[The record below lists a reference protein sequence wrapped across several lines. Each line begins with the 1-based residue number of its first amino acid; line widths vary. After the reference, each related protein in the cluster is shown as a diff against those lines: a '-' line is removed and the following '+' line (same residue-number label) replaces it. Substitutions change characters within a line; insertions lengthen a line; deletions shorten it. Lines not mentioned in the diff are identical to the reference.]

1 MIRSSEASQ
10 EAAAV
15 TADSIVVKRD
25 DGLFQIGLRDDT
37 ADPPPSLMAP
47 EPTVRDEI
55 TGLSRPHGAA
65 MTQALRHQCRN
76 PRCRSKLSAPVSNPR
91 EAFCA
96 RGCHSS
102 FYRKRCVACEQPMER
117 KRESQQLC
125 GRRKCEGQF
134 KTLKAHMILG
144 RYHPS
149 TPTENAGPVNHPDA
163 AVDAC
168 GKPIKTGT
176 FLRLKTDRAWRQV
189 AGPEQSDR
197 QLRLATAD
205 ANAVERSN
213 RMTNRQHW
221 RAAGTAALIQR
232 DTMPVN
238 IVGGYKFPNAPRI
251 ELTVGDPQSAQNPTL
266 AIADGD
272 DLPAFLDRRR
282 TTQR

>member
-1 MIRSSEASQ
+1 
-10 EAAAV
+10 
-15 TADSIVVKRD
+15 
-25 DGLFQIGLRDDT
+25 
-37 ADPPPSLMAP
+37 
-47 EPTVRDEI
+47 
-55 TGLSRPHGAA
+55 
-65 MTQALRHQCRN
+65 MTQTLRHYCRN

-134 KTLKAHMILG
+134 KTLKAHMMLG
-144 RYHPS
+144 RHHPS
-149 TPTENAGPVNHPDA
+149 TPTENAGPVNDPGA
-163 AVDAC
+163 AVDAS
-168 GKPIKTGT
+168 GNPIKPGT
-176 FLRLKTDRAWRQV
+176 FSRLKTDRAWRQV

-213 RMTNRQHW
+213 RKTNRQHW

-238 IVGGYKFPNAPRI
+238 IVGGYKFPNAPQI
-251 ELTVGDPQSAQNPTL
+251 ELTAGDPQSPSHNPTL
-266 AIADGD
+266 SVADSD
-272 DLPAFLDRRR
+272 DLPVFLDRGVGAHGV
-282 TTQR
+282 TP